1 MLFVKRH
8 AEAMSIAIAKVFQI
22 TYAWRMDIMAP
33 LSGEAT
39 LEIILDN
46 RERRVLRQRD
56 LLEKH
61 RLPIVSF
68 TVNMPGPVKDNR
80 AARIAF
86 AEGARL
92 LDALIRERGWTS
104 PERRMTEGPAGPE
117 LIVSIDTDAR
127 ELKERTVALEEASS
141 LGRLFDMD
149 VLDAAG
155 SPVSRAELGL
165 APRLCLLCGR
175 PAKEC
180 GRSRKHGLDAV
191 LAKVA
196 AIAASHGNV

>member
-1 MLFVKRH
+1 
-8 AEAMSIAIAKVFQI
+8 
-22 TYAWRMDIMAP
+22 MDILAP

-39 LEIILDN
+39 LETVLDN

-61 RLPIVSF
+61 RMPIVSF
-68 TVNMPGPVKDNR
+68 TVNMPGPVKDNQ
-80 AARIAF
+80 AARAAF

-92 LDALIRERGWTS
+92 LDALVREQGWAS
-104 PERRMTEGPAGPE
+104 PERIMTEGPAGPE
-117 LIVSIDTDAR
+117 LIASIDADAR
-127 ELKERTVALEEASS
+127 ALKKHTVALEEASS

-155 SPVSRAELGL
+155 GLISRTELGL
-165 APRLCLLCGR
+165 APRLCLVCDR

-196 AIAASHGNV
+196 EIAALRKH